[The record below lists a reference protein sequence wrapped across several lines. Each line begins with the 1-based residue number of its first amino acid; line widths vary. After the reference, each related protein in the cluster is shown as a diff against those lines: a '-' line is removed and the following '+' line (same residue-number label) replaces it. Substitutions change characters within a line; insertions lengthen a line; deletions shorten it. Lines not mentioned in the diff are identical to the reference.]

1 MIELDKIYHNDCL
14 IGMKEIPDDIRKSK
28 QEMEERFGVETMNWV
43 REIALQMRKELV
55 NGVFFNEP
63 INGTWTYVIVDKDK
77 NEHKIGISKNPLSRI
92 SSIMTSR
99 PTCFLYL
106 LHKCNLES
114 MLHGIYADKRKYNEW
129 FCLDEDDL
137 VDLVCNFGFRFA
149 PGLFNDGYERNTL
162 YCVQES
168 ELRRS
173 VAYFHHTDSPAYEEF
188 YLLWKQTPKLPLTKQ
203 CEIANKSG
211 LRTPT
216 GKKWKPAFARL
227 AMKWYC
233 EANNLSHSDRFKKI
247 V

>member
-1 MIELDKIYHNDCL
+1 MNFVTENITPAKA
-14 IGMKEIPDDIRKSK
+14 
-28 QEMEERFGVETMNWV
+28 QEYF
-43 REIALQMRKELV
+43 LPMRRELV
-55 NGVFFNEP
+55 NGVPFNEP
-63 INGTWTYVIVDKDK
+63 INGTWTYVIADKDT

-92 SSIMTSR
+92 SPIRTAR

-129 FCLDEDDL
+129 FCLSEDDL
-137 VDLVCNFGFRFA
+137 LDLVCNYGFRFA
-149 PGLFNDGYERNTL
+149 PGLFNDGYEKNPL

-173 VAYFHHTDSPAYEEF
+173 VAYSYHADFPVYEEF

-216 GKKWKPAFARL
+216 GRIWKPAFARI
-227 AMKWYC
+227 AMKRYC
-233 EANNLSHSDRFKKI
+233 EANNLSHEDRFKK
-247 V
+247 